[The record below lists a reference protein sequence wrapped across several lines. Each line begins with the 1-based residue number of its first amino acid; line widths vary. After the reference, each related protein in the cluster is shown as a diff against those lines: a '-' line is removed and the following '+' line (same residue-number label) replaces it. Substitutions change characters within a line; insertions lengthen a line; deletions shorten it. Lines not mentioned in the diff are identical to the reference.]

1 MGEWHMIWVYHSE
14 KKRKTQFAN
23 ALTDLL
29 QVCAHET
36 DVEGNL
42 GVLVFGPAFEM
53 VQPNHFTV

>member
-1 MGEWHMIWVYHSE
+1 MIWVYHSE

-42 GVLVFGPAFEM
+42 GVLSGPTFGM
-53 VQPNHFTV
+53 VEPNHFTV

>member
-1 MGEWHMIWVYHSE
+1 MIWVYHSE

-53 VQPNHFTV
+53 VEPNHFTV